1 MLCHVSTWPLVAHVI
16 SPTQSDQNEVQI
28 KCYCSN
34 NKHVSKRL
42 AEGCAVNETMNWIGA
57 AFLAAFFAGI
67 TSILAKCGVRD
78 TDSDIAT
85 GIRTAVVL
93 VFAWVVVF
101 VVGSANQIGLI
112 TPSSWFFLLA
122 SGAATGASWICYFK
136 ALSLGDVNKVV
147 PVDKSSTIL
156 AALFAIV
163 LFGET
168 SNLVIKLV
176 SIGLIA
182 LGTYM
187 MIERRTAQTSTAQQD
202 TTQPD
207 SASAQ
212 SLHPQHQSHGWLWY
226 ALAAAIFAALTS
238 ILAKYGIEGIDSNL
252 ATAIRTCVVLV
263 MAWGIVAARGKL
275 KLVSHVLPSEALF
288 LVASGIATGASWLFF
303 YYAIQ
308 TGQVSIVVQ
317 IDKLSLVVSIAFA
330 WIFLHE
336 KLSRKAGIG
345 LVLIVVG
352 TAFMTAFP

>member
-1 MLCHVSTWPLVAHVI
+1 MSWV
-16 SPTQSDQNEVQI
+16 
-28 KCYCSN
+28 
-34 NKHVSKRL
+34 
-42 AEGCAVNETMNWIGA
+42 GA
-57 AFLAAFFAGI
+57 AFLAALFAGI

-93 VFAWVVVF
+93 VFAWIVVF
-101 VVGSANQIGLI
+101 VVGSFDQIGQI

-168 SNLVIKLV
+168 SNLPIKLV

-187 MIERRTAQTSTAQQD
+187 MIERRAGTSDADQSDEQTSSV
-202 TTQPD
+202 
-207 SASAQ
+207 SAVSAV
-212 SLHPQHQSHGWLWY
+212 SARPQHHGWLWY
-226 ALAAAIFAALTS
+226 ALAAAVFAALTS
-238 ILAKYGIEGIDSNL
+238 ILAKYGIEGVDSNL

-275 KLVSHVLPSEALF
+275 SLVSHVLPSESLF

-336 KLSRKAGIG
+336 ELSRKAGIG
-345 LVLIVVG
+345 LALIVVG
-352 TAFMTAFP
+352 TALMTAFS